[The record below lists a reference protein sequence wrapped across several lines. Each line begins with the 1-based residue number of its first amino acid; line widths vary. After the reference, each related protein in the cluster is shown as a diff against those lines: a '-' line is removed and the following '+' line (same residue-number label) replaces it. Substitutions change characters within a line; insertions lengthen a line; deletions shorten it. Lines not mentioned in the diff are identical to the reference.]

1 MTQPAAFTDI
11 TASVTETGTVNA
23 INQVSIGSE
32 VSGTIKSISVDFNSV
47 VKAGQVLATL
57 DPTTYQAA
65 ENSAQASLD
74 LAKAS
79 LNIASRTGKKMMD
92 LVDMANLTFQRDVDL
107 LNKGLVNE
115 NQVDLDRTAA
125 ETAQQ
130 DYLVSQAQIQVATS
144 QVNISLG
151 QLQQSQ
157 FSLSKTIIVSPYDG
171 VIILRNVSIGQ
182 TVAASLQTPTLFT
195 LATSTLPTTAT
206 SAAKEVPSSSQPC
219 QCCPNPLHHRKC
231 LPHC

>member
-1 MTQPAAFTDI
+1 M
-11 TASVTETGTVNA
+11 NA

-32 VSGTIKSISVDFNSV
+32 VSGTIKSINVDFNSV

-79 LNIASRTGKKMMD
+79 LNSASRTGKKMMD
-92 LVDMANLTFQRDVDL
+92 LVDMANQTLKRDVDL

-125 ETAQQ
+125 ETAR
-130 DYLVSQAQIQVATS
+130 A
-144 QVNISLG
+144 G
-151 QLQQSQ
+151 
-157 FSLSKTIIVSPYDG
+157 
-171 VIILRNVSIGQ
+171 
-182 TVAASLQTPTLFT
+182 
-195 LATSTLPTTAT
+195 LPCF
-206 SAAKEVPSSSQPC
+206 PS
-219 QCCPNPLHHRKC
+219 PNPSC
-231 LPHC
+231 DFTGEHCSRPIATISIQPVEDNNSKPL